1 MNKIIPGVSPSMMC
15 ADALNLGAD
24 AVKLTEAGVQYFHY
38 DIMDGDFVPN
48 FMLGPDVIKAVRK
61 VSAVPADIHL
71 MVKNPERHLHLFDLK
86 PGDMVSV
93 HQESTIHLQRT
104 LAAIRAAGA
113 QAAVALNP
121 ATPLCM
127 IEDVLPD
134 LDMVVVMTVNP
145 GFAGQKLVPTTL
157 GKITRLRRMLDENG
171 YDNVR
176 IEVDGNLSQRL
187 LIPVTID
194 LSRSDMVFLSK
205 NAEFVEK
212 VGYEIELFGQNTIKL
227 NAIPAAL
234 SQDNAGNTFKDML
247 SRAID
252 SGSSSTSRTD
262 LETVAMSA
270 CKAAVK
276 ANDKLTVEEAVA
288 LLKQLSLCEQ
298 PFTCPHGRPTILN
311 ISTREIER
319 RFGRRG

>member
-145 GFAGQKLVPTTL
+145 GFAGQKLVPATL

-176 IEVDGNLSQRL
+176 IEVDGNVS
-187 LIPVTID
+187 
-194 LSRSDMVFLSK
+194 FE
-205 NAEFVEK
+205 N
-212 VGYEIELFGQNTIKL
+212 
-227 NAIPAAL
+227 
-234 SQDNAGNTFKDML
+234 
-247 SRAID
+247 
-252 SGSSSTSRTD
+252 
-262 LETVAMSA
+262 
-270 CKAAVK
+270 AVK
-276 ANDKLTVEEAVA
+276 MRAAGADLFVAGTSAVFREGGIEANMKKLLE
-288 LLKQLSLCEQ
+288 CI
-298 PFTCPHGRPTILN
+298 H
-311 ISTREIER
+311 
-319 RFGRRG
+319 

>member
-86 PGDMVSV
+86 PG
-93 HQESTIHLQRT
+93 ERT

-145 GFAGQKLVPTTL
+145 GFAGQKLVPSTL

-176 IEVDGNLSQRL
+176 IEVDGNVS
-187 LIPVTID
+187 
-194 LSRSDMVFLSK
+194 FE
-205 NAEFVEK
+205 N
-212 VGYEIELFGQNTIKL
+212 
-227 NAIPAAL
+227 
-234 SQDNAGNTFKDML
+234 
-247 SRAID
+247 
-252 SGSSSTSRTD
+252 
-262 LETVAMSA
+262 
-270 CKAAVK
+270 AVK
-276 ANDKLTVEEAVA
+276 MRAAGADLFVAGTSAVFREGGIEANMKKLLE
-288 LLKQLSLCEQ
+288 CI
-298 PFTCPHGRPTILN
+298 R
-311 ISTREIER
+311 
-319 RFGRRG
+319 

>member
-1 MNKIIPGVSPSMMC
+1 MLPARDFLPLAIPAGWDYTSLWTNFRPLRRQKERLYEQDHSRRFPSMMC

-127 IEDVLPD
+127 TEDVLPD
-134 LDMVVVMTVNP
+134 LDMVVVMTVKP
-145 GFAGQKLVPTTL
+145 GFAGQKLVPATL

-176 IEVDGNLSQRL
+176 IEVDGN
-187 LIPVTID
+187 V
-194 LSRSDMVFLSK
+194 
-205 NAEFVEK
+205 
-212 VGYEIELFGQNTIKL
+212 
-227 NAIPAAL
+227 
-234 SQDNAGNTFKDML
+234 
-247 SRAID
+247 
-252 SGSSSTSRTD
+252 
-262 LETVAMSA
+262 
-270 CKAAVK
+270 
-276 ANDKLTVEEAVA
+276 
-288 LLKQLSLCEQ
+288 SL
-298 PFTCPHGRPTILN
+298 
-311 ISTREIER
+311 
-319 RFGRRG
+319 